1 MEMHGNSAPP
11 SGVPSFE
18 GGLPPPLSLEY
29 RIMTEP
35 NRSPHRAPSSTA
47 ALLGILTVGGILL
60 GGGGGT
66 PLSSFGGP
74 GDALGSPAAS
84 TAPVH
89 GQDPALE
96 GLQGQDPESR
106 TLPDHGVFTRVL
118 ERVVQIPRV
127 DYALLKEERAGLD
140 RYVDALSATDPGALE
155 AASREEQLAFWINA
169 YNACMLRLVVDHY
182 PIEAGGVGL
191 FGAVRNRVAGYPDNS
206 VWQIRDVF
214 SRNHCPVAG
223 RDRSQDEIEHE
234 IIRPRFEEPRIHFA
248 VNCAALSCPV
258 LWPDAYTA
266 DALED
271 QLDRAVRHLIRN
283 PDHFLLEGTS
293 PATLTLNK
301 VLDWYAEDFNG
312 TEGLKTF
319 FADYLQGSARERVLA
334 PTTQVRFFEYD
345 WTLNDVRR

>member
-1 MEMHGNSAPP
+1 MAQ
-11 SGVPSFE
+11 
-18 GGLPPPLSLEY
+18 
-29 RIMTEP
+29 P
-35 NRSPHRAPSSTA
+35 NRPLHRCLSRTTG
-47 ALLGILTVGGILL
+47 LLGILTVGGILL
-60 GGGGGT
+60 AG
-66 PLSSFGGP
+66 
-74 GDALGSPAAS
+74 
-84 TAPVH
+84 
-89 GQDPALE
+89 
-96 GLQGQDPESR
+96 GLQGQDPATR
-106 TLPDHGVFTRVL
+106 TLPDHDAFTRVL

-140 RYVDALSATDPGALE
+140 RYVDALSATDPGVLD

-214 SRNHCPVAG
+214 SRAHCPVAG

-234 IIRPRFEEPRIHFA
+234 IIRPRFQEPRIHFA

-266 DALED
+266 DALDD

-283 PDHFLLEGTS
+283 PDHFLLEGRS

-312 TEGLKTF
+312 HEGLKTF

-334 PTTQVRFFEYD
+334 PATRVLFFEYD